1 MKRRIE
7 VVCGDNDIVPNFT
20 EISNSPNYIFT
31 PDPNFQ
37 VIALFDR
44 DGNTVN
50 LNSWIECAYYV
61 NGGWTNDI
69 SDFVNGE
76 QIIFFSLIVLSSLYF
91 IAKKIVANRINNS

>member
-7 VVCGDNDIVPNFT
+7 VVCGDNDLVPNFT
-20 EISNSPNYIFT
+20 EISNSPNYIF
-31 PDPNFQ
+31 
-37 VIALFDR
+37 ALFDR

-76 QIIFFSLIVLSSLYF
+76 QVIFFSLIVVSTLYF